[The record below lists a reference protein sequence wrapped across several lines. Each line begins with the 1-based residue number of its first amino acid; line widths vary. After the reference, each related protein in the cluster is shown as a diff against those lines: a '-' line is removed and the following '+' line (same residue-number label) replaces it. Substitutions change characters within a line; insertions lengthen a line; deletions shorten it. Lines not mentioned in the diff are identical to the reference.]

1 MAALRLMRPR
11 WVIPAVSALNL
22 AGPGDGYRRGLRTG
36 ANLVTINLTPP
47 GLREDYVLYRRDRFI
62 MTEERIL
69 AAIEA
74 EGLKAS
80 RQSLADYYRQ
90 KNALTTSP
98 RRSRL
103 ERVAV

>member
-1 MAALRLMRPR
+1 
-11 WVIPAVSALNL
+11 
-22 AGPGDGYRRGLRTG
+22 
-36 ANLVTINLTPP
+36 
-47 GLREDYVLYRRDRFI
+47 

-80 RQSLADYYRQ
+80 KRSLADYYPQ

>member
-1 MAALRLMRPR
+1 MLLSLK
-11 WVIPAVSALNL
+11 ISAH
-22 AGPGDGYRRGLRTG
+22 RGKNSG
-36 ANLVTINLTPP
+36 
-47 GLREDYVLYRRDRFI
+47 RDRFI

-80 RQSLADYYRQ
+80 KQSLADYYRQ
-90 KNALTTSP
+90 KNTLTTSP